1 MRVEVLRED
10 ESFREQWLTKLQ
22 WDLKNKTYKPSAIKR
37 VYISKGNGKM
47 RPLGI
52 PTIKDRVVQQGVK
65 LLLEPI
71 FEADFHEN
79 SYAYRPKKNAHQAI
93 DKTVEALKSGRI
105 EVIDTDLS
113 GYFDTIPH
121 VQLMRLIK
129 RRVSD
134 GTILKLIKGWLRA
147 EIVEEDRESSKKRTT
162 KNRRGTPQGGVISPL
177 LANIYLDGLDKAVN
191 MGKKMKAVMVR
202 FADDSLLLCPKGKGK
217 QVYEQL
223 RKWLERRELI
233 LNEEKTQIVNML
245 HESIEFLGFRI
256 VRRKSPKG
264 KFYYHREPSPKA
276 CAKIRESIRQ
286 ETRRNVFNK
295 DTKVVFGKVNQRLRG
310 WVEYYHFGNS
320 TRVFAKMQYHV
331 NEQMRRWL
339 WKRHKKKHGRYSYY
353 PDERLHQHYGLIKL
367 PLYAA
372 WKHS

>member
-1 MRVEVLRED
+1 M
-10 ESFREQWLTKLQ
+10 
-22 WDLKNKTYKPSAIKR
+22 
-37 VYISKGNGKM
+37 
-47 RPLGI
+47 
-52 PTIKDRVVQQGVK
+52 
-65 LLLEPI
+65 EPI

-93 DKTVEALKSGRI
+93 DKAVEALRSGRI

-121 VQLMRLIK
+121 AQLIRLVK

-134 GTILKLIKGWLRA
+134 GTILKLIKAWLRA
-147 EIVEEDRESSKKRTT
+147 EVVEEDPEGGKKRRT

-202 FADDSLLLCPKGKGK
+202 FADDGLLLCLKGKGK

-233 LNEEKTQIVNML
+233 LNEEKTRIVNML

-256 VRRKSPKG
+256 VRRKSPSTG
-264 KFYYHREPSPKA
+264 KYYYHREPSPKA
-276 CAKIRESIRQ
+276 CLKMREAIRK
-286 ETRRNVFNK
+286 ETRRNTFNK
-295 DTKVVFGKVNQRLRG
+295 DEKAVFDKVNQRLRG
-310 WVEYYHFGNS
+310 WAAYYHFGNS
-320 TRVFAKMQYHV
+320 TRVFSKMQYHV

-339 WKRHKKKHGRYSYY
+339 WKRHNKKHGRYSYY
-353 PDERLHQHYGLIKL
+353 PDERLYQYYGLIKL

-372 WKHS
+372 WKIHEAN